1 MATLHITRG
10 LQASGKTTF
19 AKGWVAED
27 PEHRARVNRDD
38 LRTLM
43 HGGYSKATETQVAA
57 ARDALIV
64 SLLRKGIDVV
74 CDDTGLRQQVVRG
87 LAALA
92 KSARAGFEV
101 HDFTDVPLEV
111 CIERDAKR
119 ENPVGEAVIRDTWT
133 RYLKGRALPLPL
145 PKEPTGHDAGGAY
158 EPKPGTPRAVLVDVD
173 GTVALMGERG
183 PFDWSR
189 VGEDT
194 PNGPVIAV
202 VRALFAAGY
211 RIVVMSGRS
220 EECRTATEA
229 WLSEH
234 LGVPFTGPFMRA
246 AGDFRKDAVVK
257 RELFDAQIREAY
269 DVVCVLDDRDQ
280 VVEAWRAMGL
290 TVLQV
295 AEGNF

>member
-1 MATLHITRG
+1 MSTLHLTRG
-10 LQASGKTTF
+10 IQASGKTTF
-19 AKGWVAED
+19 AKAWVTED

-38 LRTLM
+38 LRILM
-43 HGGYSKATETQVAA
+43 HGGYSKVTEQQVAA

-64 SLLRKGIDVV
+64 TLLRKGVDVV

-92 KSARAGFEV
+92 KSARAGVEV

-111 CIERDAKR
+111 CVERDAQR
-119 ENPVGEAVIRDTWT
+119 ENPVGEDVIRDTWT
-133 RYLKGRALPLPL
+133 RYLKGRKLPLPM
-145 PKEPTGHDAGGAY
+145 PEEPAGHDAGGAY
-158 EPKPGTPRAVLVDVD
+158 EPKPGTPKAVLVDVD
-173 GTVALMGERG
+173 GTVALMGDRG

-189 VGEDT
+189 VGVDT
-194 PNGPVIAV
+194 PNGPVISV
-202 VRALFAAGY
+202 VRALYAAGH

-220 EECRTATEA
+220 DECRTDTET

-234 LGVPFTGPFMRA
+234 LGVPCSGPFMRA

-257 RELFDAQIREAY
+257 RELFDTHVRDTY

-290 TVLQV
+290 TVFQV